1 MIGLGNR
8 GFMGRGMM
16 HGNGLRIMEIWAHA
30 IRHDHHMFWGLSG
43 RICVYG
49 ILELPVADF

>member
-16 HGNGLRIMEIWAHA
+16 HGNGLGIMEIWAHA